1 MTTCGYTLGFT
12 FKIGLVCFETHL
24 DEGLDLAPLGQ
35 LLRPHPLCHLQW
47 VTLDTSDNGVRKWSL
62 LGTLIILLDNDDLL
76 SGLASL
82 EDNGDLCDMVKGKT
96 L

>member
-1 MTTCGYTLGFT
+1 MTCAYTLRFSSKT
-12 FKIGLVCFETHL
+12 ESAHFEIHL
-24 DEGLDLAPLGQ
+24 DEWLDLAPLFQ
-35 LLRPHPLCHLQW
+35 LLLSHSFCHLQG
-47 VTLDTSDNGVRKWSL
+47 VTFDTSDNGVREWSL

-82 EDNGDLCDMVKGKT
+82 EDDSDLYDMVKCKV